1 MGDFKA
7 TKNVLLASDGDD
19 YDLLK
24 NEEKDLGD
32 ISRLIRFRVRPL
44 LLRYSLSSY
53 NGHFFGHNV
62 MKPLIFPFYVL
73 SCD

>member
-7 TKNVLLASDGDD
+7 TQNVLLASDGDD

-32 ISRLIRFRVRPL
+32 ISRLIHTPHNKKFSFSFRVRPL

-53 NGHFFGHNV
+53 NGNFFGHNV
-62 MKPLIFPFYVL
+62 MKP
-73 SCD
+73 